1 MLGRQQN
8 PQNILRKVIASL
20 AWPQALL
27 VLAALCFA
35 GALYFGLQ
43 WREIQNLNK
52 AYLNRSIV
60 HWPLA
65 SLTPEAYYMRAYLL
79 ASTIKTAKDVDTV
92 ADAYLMAETSPNTLT
107 RALAKFATGNL
118 YFALARQSAKIAE
131 GGAHQQAVAQIEL
144 AREAYKD
151 ALRLYPHFSQA
162 RFNLELLDR
171 TSPDKRTQGWQGG
184 TDGVSLQPFKKNG
197 TAMMRD
203 NTRRGLP

>member
-1 MLGRQQN
+1 MKFLRNNIQSIGLPHVLLMLA
-8 PQNILRKVIASL
+8 V
-20 AWPQALL
+20 
-27 VLAALCFA
+27 LCFT

-43 WREIQNLNK
+43 WQTIHQINQ
-52 AYLNRSIV
+52 AYANRTISK
-60 HWPLA
+60 WPL
-65 SLTPEAYYMRAYLL
+65 SKLTPETYYMKGYQLS
-79 ASTIKTAKDVDTV
+79 STIKTANDVDAV
-92 ADAYLMAETSPNTLT
+92 ADAYLMAETSQQSLT

-118 YFALARQSAKIAE
+118 YFSLARQSAKIAE

-151 ALRLYPHFSQA
+151 ALRLYPDFSQA

-184 TDGVSLQPFKKNG
+184 TDGVTLQPFKKNG